1 MKLHYERV
9 WDADISENEIIDAI
23 NDYCQKKY
31 PQYKASCWFINQRDR
46 HYIMDK
52 IISEY
57 YCADEVPNAF
67 LKPLNEYIKAY
78 INKLREEDITN
89 NPL

>member
-9 WDADISENEIIDAI
+9 WDADISENEIINAV
-23 NDYCQKKY
+23 NEYCQKKY

-52 IISEY
+52 IISKY
-57 YCADEVPNAF
+57 YPADKVPNAF

-78 INKLREEDITN
+78 INKLCEEDIAN